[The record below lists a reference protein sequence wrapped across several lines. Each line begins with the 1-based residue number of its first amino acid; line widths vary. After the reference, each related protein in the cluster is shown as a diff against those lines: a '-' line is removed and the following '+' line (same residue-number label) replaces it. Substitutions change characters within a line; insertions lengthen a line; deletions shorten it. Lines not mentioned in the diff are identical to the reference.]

1 MHDKYVQIYKG
12 KYFTKPKYKN
22 VSRVIAFDLD
32 ETLGSFIDLDILWTT
47 LNDLNHAVNF
57 NSLLDLYPEFLRH
70 GIISI
75 LGYLYQKKKSGCC
88 SKIYIYTN
96 NQCHAD
102 WTLMIS
108 EYFDYKLQTEEK
120 LFDKIIYAFKINNKQ
135 IELSRTTHEKT
146 HSDFIKCT
154 LLPKTTEICFI
165 DNSEF
170 DNMKTDRVYYIQP
183 ASYYHN
189 LSPSAIVDRFISSP
203 LGSPLKGSRDVFL
216 KRFES
221 VRPHRTPNPKMDVF
235 VAHKIMYHIKEFFYL
250 TNKRNRTKKIRFS
263 IGSSTRKKRN

>member
-1 MHDKYVQIYKG
+1 MHDSYVQLYKG
-12 KYFTKPKYKN
+12 KYFTRPKYKN

-32 ETLGSFIDLDILWTT
+32 ETLGSFADLDILWTM
-47 LNDLNHAVNF
+47 LKDLKISVNF
-57 NSLLDLYPEFLRH
+57 NDLLDLYPEFLRY
-70 GIISI
+70 GIMPI
-75 LGYLYQKKKSGCC
+75 LEYLYQKKKSGQCN
-88 SKIYIYTN
+88 KIYIYTN
-96 NQCHAD
+96 NQCD
-102 WTLMIS
+102 ISWPSMIS
-108 EYFDYKLQTEEK
+108 DYFDYKLHTDGK
-120 LFDKIIYAFKINNKQ
+120 LFDKIIFAFKINNKQ

-146 HSDFIKCT
+146 HGDFIKCT

-170 DNMKTDRVYYIQP
+170 DNMKTDRIYYIQP

-189 LSPSAIVDRFISSP
+189 LSYYDIINRFIVSPIGKPYVNLKSRFIKHFDNFRMIRSSN
-203 LGSPLKGSRDVFL
+203 
-216 KRFES
+216 
-221 VRPHRTPNPKMDVF
+221 PNIDVF